1 MQHSSHSLD
10 CGQLLMTTR
19 ESLRTLT
26 CEALRLHLTQ
36 KHLSLVRKKDMLVE
50 HLFQHLQESEQVGED
65 VSRMMRM
72 GQCVLAYYATSTMS
86 KQIA

>member
-1 MQHSSHSLD
+1 MHCD
-10 CGQLLMTTR
+10 QLLMTTR

-36 KHLSLVRKKDMLVE
+36 KHLSPVRKKDTLVE
-50 HLFQHLQESEQVGED
+50 HLFQHLQESERAGED
-65 VSRMMRM
+65 VGRMMRM
-72 GQCVLAYYATSTMS
+72 GQCVLVYYATSTMS